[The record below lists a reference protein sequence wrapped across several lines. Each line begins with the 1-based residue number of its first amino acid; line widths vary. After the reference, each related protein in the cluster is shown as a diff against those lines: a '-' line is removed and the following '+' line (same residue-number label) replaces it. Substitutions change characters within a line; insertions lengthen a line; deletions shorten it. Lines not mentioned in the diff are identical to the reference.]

1 MTIAR
6 TSGLQTA
13 LDAKQATVTGAATTI
28 VSNDLTVSR
37 ALTSNGSGKVAVSDV
52 TATELGYLDGV
63 TSSIQTQLDAKQ
75 TAITDGDLTIA
86 RTSGLQTAL
95 DAKATSNALNF
106 WSCWKAGRD
115 YRR

>member
-6 TSGLQTA
+6 TDGLQTA

-75 TAITDGDLTIA
+75 ATI
-86 RTSGLQTAL
+86 QTVI
-95 DAKATSNALNF
+95 F
-106 WSCWKAGRD
+106 R
-115 YRR
+115 